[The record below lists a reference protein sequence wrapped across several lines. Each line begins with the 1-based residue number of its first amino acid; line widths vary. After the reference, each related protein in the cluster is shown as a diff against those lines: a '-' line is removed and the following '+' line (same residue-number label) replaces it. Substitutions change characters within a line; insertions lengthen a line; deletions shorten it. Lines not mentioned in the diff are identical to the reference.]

1 MKKLLYLLLFFN
13 ISFLNILSAN
23 EKIITLSPAVNEI
36 VFALGMGDNIIA
48 NTQFCDYPEIS
59 KNIEKVGGY
68 GSVSLEKVVNLNPN
82 IIINQNYDKK
92 LNSSLKALGFK
103 TLVYKTD
110 SLDDI
115 KFAIN
120 DLGNKF
126 NKQKEAI
133 ILNKNIENSLQN
145 LENILENQ
153 KILIVISP
161 QNTLSSQIYV
171 AGNFVYFEDI
181 IKKSKNIN
189 AYQSSLKSQPIVN
202 SEKII
207 TMNPD
212 IIILLAPYLEKEKNA
227 QEKMIKMWKKLPVN
241 ASKNSN
247 IYIIDK
253 EYSGIPSHRVK
264 NLIDDFKDILE
275 DVKTKKL
282 F

>member
-36 VFALGMGDNIIA
+36 VFALGLGDKIIA

-59 KNIEKVGGY
+59 KSIEKVGGY
-68 GSVSLEKVVNLNPN
+68 GSVSLEKVVNLNPS

-115 KFAIN
+115 KFAIK
-120 DLGNKF
+120 DLGDVF
-126 NKQKEAI
+126 NRQNEAK
-133 ILNKNIENSLQN
+133 ILNTNIENSLKN
-145 LENILENQ
+145 IENIVENQ

-161 QNTLSSQIYV
+161 QNTLSNQIYV
-171 AGNFVYFEDI
+171 TNNYIYFEDI
-181 IKKSKNIN
+181 IKKSGNKN
-189 AYQSSLKSQPIVN
+189 AYQSSLKSQPAIN
-202 SEKII
+202 SEKLILL
-207 TMNPD
+207 NPD
-212 IIILLAPYLEKEKNA
+212 IIILLAPYLKSNKQKDDMLNLWKN
-227 QEKMIKMWKKLPVN
+227 LPVN
-241 ASKNSN
+241 ASKKDN

-253 EYSGIPSHRVK
+253 TYSGISSHRVQY
-264 NLIDDFKDILE
+264 LIYDFRKILE
-275 DVKTKKL
+275 DVRTKKL
-282 F
+282 Q

>member
-1 MKKLLYLLLFFN
+1 MKKLLYFLIFFN

-36 VFALGMGDNIIA
+36 VFALGLGNNIIA

-68 GSVSLEKVVNLNPN
+68 GSVSLEKVVNLNPS

-115 KFAIN
+115 KFAIK
-120 DLGNKF
+120 DLGDVF
-126 NKQKEAI
+126 NRQNEAK
-133 ILNKNIENSLQN
+133 ILNTNIENSLKN
-145 LENILENQ
+145 IENIVENQ

-161 QNTLSSQIYV
+161 QNRLSNQIYV
-171 AGNFVYFEDI
+171 TNNYIYFEDI
-181 IKKSKNIN
+181 IKASNNIN
-189 AYQSSLKSQPIVN
+189 AYQSSLKSQPAIN
-202 SEKII
+202 NEKLILL
-207 TMNPD
+207 NPD
-212 IIILLAPYLEKEKNA
+212 IIILLAPYLKSNKQKDDMLNLWKN
-227 QEKMIKMWKKLPVN
+227 LPVN
-241 ASKNSN
+241 ASKKDN

-253 EYSGIPSHRVK
+253 TYSGISSHRVQY
-264 NLIDDFKDILE
+264 LIDDFRKILE
-275 DVKTKKL
+275 DVRTKKL
-282 F
+282 Q

>member
-1 MKKLLYLLLFFN
+1 MKKLLYFLIFFN

-36 VFALGMGDNIIA
+36 VFALGLGDNIIA

-68 GSVSLEKVVNLNPN
+68 GSVSLEKVVNLNPS

-115 KFAIN
+115 KFAIK
-120 DLGNKF
+120 DLGDVF
-126 NKQKEAI
+126 NRQNEAK
-133 ILNKNIENSLQN
+133 ILNTNIENSLKN
-145 LENILENQ
+145 IENIVENQ

-161 QNTLSSQIYV
+161 QDTLSNQIYV
-171 AGNFVYFEDI
+171 TNNYIYFEDI
-181 IKKSKNIN
+181 IKKSGNKN
-189 AYQSSLKSQPIVN
+189 AYQSSLKSQPAIN
-202 SEKII
+202 SEKLILL
-207 TMNPD
+207 NPD
-212 IIILLAPYLEKEKNA
+212 IIILLAPYLKSNKQKDDMLNLWKN
-227 QEKMIKMWKKLPVN
+227 LPVN
-241 ASKNSN
+241 ASKKDN

-253 EYSGIPSHRVK
+253 TYSGISSHRVQY
-264 NLIDDFKDILE
+264 LIDDFRKILE
-275 DVKTKKL
+275 DVRTKKL
-282 F
+282 Q

>member
-36 VFALGMGDNIIA
+36 VFALGLGDNIIA

-59 KNIEKVGGY
+59 KSIEKVGGY
-68 GSVSLEKVVNLNPN
+68 GSVSLEKVVNLNPS

-115 KFAIN
+115 KFAIK
-120 DLGNKF
+120 DLGDVF
-126 NKQKEAI
+126 NKQNEAK
-133 ILNKNIENSLQN
+133 ILNTNIENSLKN
-145 LENILENQ
+145 IENIVENQ

-161 QNTLSSQIYV
+161 QNTLSNQIYV
-171 AGNFVYFEDI
+171 TNNYIYFEDI
-181 IKKSKNIN
+181 IKKSGNQN
-189 AYQSSLKSQPIVN
+189 AYQSSLKSQPAIN
-202 SEKII
+202 SEKLILL
-207 TMNPD
+207 NPD
-212 IIILLAPYLEKEKNA
+212 IIVLLAPYLKSNKQKDDMLNLWKN
-227 QEKMIKMWKKLPVN
+227 LPVN
-241 ASKNSN
+241 ASKKEN

-253 EYSGIPSHRVK
+253 TYSGISSHRVQY
-264 NLIDDFKDILE
+264 LIDDFRKILE
-275 DVKTKKL
+275 DVRTKKL
-282 F
+282 Q

>member
-1 MKKLLYLLLFFN
+1 MKKLLYFLIFFN

-59 KNIEKVGGY
+59 KSIEKVGGY

-115 KFAIN
+115 KFAIK
-120 DLGNKF
+120 DLGDVF
-126 NKQKEAI
+126 NRQNEAK
-133 ILNKNIENSLQN
+133 ILNTNIENSLKN
-145 LENILENQ
+145 IENIVENQ

-161 QNTLSSQIYV
+161 QDTLSNQIYV
-171 AGNFVYFEDI
+171 TNNYIYFEDI
-181 IKKSKNIN
+181 IKKSGNQN
-189 AYQSSLKSQPIVN
+189 AYQSKLKSQPAIN
-202 SEKII
+202 SEKLILL
-207 TMNPD
+207 NPD
-212 IIILLAPYLEKEKNA
+212 VIILLAPYLKSNKQKDDMLNLWKN
-227 QEKMIKMWKKLPVN
+227 LPVN
-241 ASKNSN
+241 ASKKDN

-253 EYSGIPSHRVK
+253 TYSGISSHRVQY
-264 NLIDDFKDILE
+264 LIDDFRKILE
-275 DVKTKKL
+275 DVRTKKL
-282 F
+282 Q

>member
-1 MKKLLYLLLFFN
+1 MKKLLYFLLFFN

-59 KNIEKVGGY
+59 KSIEKVGGY
-68 GSVSLEKVVNLNPN
+68 GSVSLEKVVNLNPS

-115 KFAIN
+115 KFAIK
-120 DLGNKF
+120 DLGDVF
-126 NKQKEAI
+126 NRQNEAK
-133 ILNKNIENSLQN
+133 ILNTNIENSLKN
-145 LENILENQ
+145 IENIVENQ

-161 QNTLSSQIYV
+161 QDTLSNQIYV
-171 AGNFVYFEDI
+171 TNNYIYFEDI
-181 IKKSKNIN
+181 IKKSGNQN
-189 AYQSSLKSQPIVN
+189 AYQSSLKSQPAIN
-202 SEKII
+202 SEKLILL
-207 TMNPD
+207 NPD
-212 IIILLAPYLEKEKNA
+212 IIILLAPYLKSDKQKDDMLNLWKN
-227 QEKMIKMWKKLPVN
+227 LPVN
-241 ASKNSN
+241 ASKKDN

-253 EYSGIPSHRVK
+253 TYSGISSHRVQY
-264 NLIDDFKDILE
+264 LIDDFRKILE
-275 DVKTKKL
+275 DVRTKKL
-282 F
+282 Q